1 MSKAMYLVFLAVTLA
16 SPLWAQTPA
25 GDVSASYA
33 IFGQGA
39 ERPGLRGGN
48 LTTSFN
54 LGDRWGI
61 TGDLGVYEGSGD
73 LFLGGIDLGGINV
86 VFPPGVPDFTRAY
99 IRVVTFGVGPRLSY
113 RNRSP
118 FTPYA
123 QVLLGLEHTDTS
135 LALLPLSAST
145 NHFVTQIGGG
155 VDVQLA
161 RHWAVRLIELSLPI
175 SFNPTDVFHIDGRVS
190 AGIVYRFGSR

>member
-1 MSKAMYLVFLAVTLA
+1 MWLAMTVAM
-16 SPLWAQTPA
+16 PLHAQTPA
-25 GDVSASYA
+25 GEVSASYA

-48 LTTSFN
+48 LTASFN

-61 TGDLGVYEGSGD
+61 TGDLGVYEGTGNLS
-73 LFLGGIDLGGINV
+73 LGGLDLGGITV
-86 VFPPGVPDFTRAY
+86 VLPPGVLDFTRAH
-99 IRVVTFGVGPRLSY
+99 IRTVTFGVGPRLSY
-113 RNRSP
+113 RNGSP

-123 QVLLGLEHTDTS
+123 QVLFGLEHTDTS

-155 VDVQLA
+155 VDVQLS
-161 RHWAVRLIELSLPI
+161 RHWAVRLIELNLPV